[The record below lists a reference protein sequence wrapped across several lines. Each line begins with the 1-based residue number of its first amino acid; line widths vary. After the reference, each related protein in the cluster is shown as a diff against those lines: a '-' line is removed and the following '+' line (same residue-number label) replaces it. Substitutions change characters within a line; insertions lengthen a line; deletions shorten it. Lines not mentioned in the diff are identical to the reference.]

1 MTNNAKAHL
10 EKALTIRKQA
20 TTAALD
26 FKLVMEQKLASI
38 AADANLSLVGKQNAQ
53 REARKKALVDISRK
67 ALYLKQGFR
76 ANLALARKEAEKV
89 INGKVKKPGDEQVE
103 RFKRELRKVK
113 TALMLEIDGKKALKT
128 LESFID
134 RIPGAHE
141 ARMVEDE
148 FSELAAQVI
157 ESSGGDRSVKP
168 HLSRLFE
175 RVQNDFVG
183 EEVKEAREIIE
194 RVEVLEEADLFKPL
208 EAAAIMDVVKDAAPP
223 MFDVNKPEKLFEMKE
238 YRGQEGE
245 KHPDLE
251 ELEKEEKRAESA
263 TQRNSGNSVDALLR
277 NSENSLRE
285 NARQD
290 VERARR
296 MLEFYREQYESVQ
309 SEALKKRYAKEVE
322 KALVDLERAEEKLA
336 SFGE

>member
-168 HLSRLFE
+168 QLARLFE
-175 RVQNDFVG
+175 RVQNDFVP
-183 EEVKEAREIIE
+183 EEVKEAREILE
-194 RVEVLEEADLFKPL
+194 RVEELEEADLFKPL
-208 EAAAIMDVVKDAAPP
+208 EAAAIRDVIKDVAPVMYDP
-223 MFDVNKPEKLFEMKE
+223 NKPEKLFEMKE

-251 ELEKEEKRAESA
+251 KLEKEEKRVESA
-263 TQRNSGNSVDALLR
+263 QEGNANSVDAILR
-277 NSENSLRE
+277 KTENSLRE
-285 NARQD
+285 GARRD
-290 VERARR
+290 VEFAQR
-296 MLEFYREQYESVQ
+296 MLEFYREQYKSV
-309 SEALKKRYAKEVE
+309 EFDDLKKRYAREVE
-322 KALVDLERAEEKLA
+322 RYTAELERAKAKLA
-336 SFGE
+336 SLGE